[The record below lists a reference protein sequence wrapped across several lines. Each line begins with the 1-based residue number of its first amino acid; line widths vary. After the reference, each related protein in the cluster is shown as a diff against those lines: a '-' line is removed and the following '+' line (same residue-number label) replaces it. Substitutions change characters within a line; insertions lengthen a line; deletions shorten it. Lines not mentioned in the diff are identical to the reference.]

1 MKTRNK
7 IHEIIYHQNNKDLLD
22 KLNINKENLENIAL
36 WLYAQEYINSSTN
49 EEKEDNELSEL
60 LTLIITDKNTTHLCY
75 DGQILYQNSE
85 YKYLYNQ
92 YDILDENNEKIKKQI
107 TKQEELFDFLEQNNQ
122 TYITDILMKIQHE
135 IEQQEEQ
142 YVIKNNDDVV
152 FEIYG
157 RENGILNKYN
167 CKNEENTYILNTRLE
182 AKLDIDSFGLF
193 IDKNDEN
200 KNKTPVNL
208 NDAYGLKF
216 LTYNVTD
223 MRPIQGYDNI
233 LIFAKNKHNN
243 DYMGFISLVEKKN
256 YDTGEFY
263 KQNALKIHL
272 IETSAKYKRKGIS
285 DYLYKQAKQF
295 CDKNNILMYR
305 FVRDLTTDGSKKL
318 KHKARQHG
326 ILEAENDSPIY
337 YNEYVERHHK
347 YLQDI
352 LKNKDEYIKNVKQ
365 VEQQYN
371 KLEQEELTEQKQNEI
386 EFSDCKFS
394 R

>member
-7 IHEIIYHQNNKDLLD
+7 IHEIIYHQNNKYLLD

-36 WLYAQEYINSSTN
+36 WLYARKYINSSTN
-49 EEKEDNELSEL
+49 EEDNELSEL
-60 LTLIITDKNTTHLCY
+60 LTLIITDKNTTYLCY

-92 YDILDENNEKIKKQI
+92 YEILDENNEKIKNQI
-107 TKQEELFDFLEQNNQ
+107 TTQEELFDFLEQNNQ

-135 IEQQEEQ
+135 IEKQEEQ
-142 YVIKNNDDVV
+142 YVIKDNDDVV

-157 RENGILNKYN
+157 RENGILKKYN
-167 CKNEENTYILNTRLE
+167 CENEENTYVLNTRLE
-182 AKLDIDSFGLF
+182 AKLDVDSFGLF

-208 NDAYGLKF
+208 NDAYGFKF

-223 MRPIQGYDNI
+223 MHKIKGYDNI
-233 LIFAKNKHNN
+233 FIFAKNKHNN
-243 DYMGFISLVEKKN
+243 DYMGFISLVEKKD
-256 YDTGEFY
+256 YDTGEFF
-263 KQNALKIHL
+263 KKNALKIHL

-305 FVRDLTTDGSKKL
+305 FVRDLTIDGSKKL

-326 ILEAENDSPIY
+326 ILEAENDEPIFH
-337 YNEYVERHHK
+337 NEYVEKHHK

-352 LKNKDEYIKNVKQ
+352 LKNKDEYIENVKQ

-371 KLEQEELTEQKQNEI
+371 KLEQEELKEQKQNEM